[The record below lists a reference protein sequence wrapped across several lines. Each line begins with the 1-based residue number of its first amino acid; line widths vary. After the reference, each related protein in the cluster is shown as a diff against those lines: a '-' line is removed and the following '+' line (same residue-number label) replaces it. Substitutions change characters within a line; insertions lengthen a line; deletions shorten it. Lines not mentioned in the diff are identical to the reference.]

1 MRVVCLLMVL
11 LVSPAA
17 ACSARS
23 AASTAVLVELYTSAG
38 CAACPQAERWLA
50 GLPQRYA
57 ADRVIPVTLHVTR
70 VAQPP
75 RRLTALQRLALVRTP
90 YVLLQG
96 ADFHRWH
103 TEDFDREVAR
113 INGLPARAHLV
124 LEVVAGRL
132 KVRAR
137 ASPEAPAA
145 VFVGTDGPVEWHGP
159 LALGEHEL
167 PFPAKAA
174 VAFVQDRRTGE
185 VLQTLRLGPCSP
197 EDRKKLPR

>member
-11 LVSPAA
+11 LVSPAV

-23 AASTAVLVELYTSAG
+23 GTSTAALVELYTSTG
-38 CAACPQAERWLA
+38 CAACPRAERWLA
-50 GLPQRYA
+50 GLPERYA

-75 RRLTALQRLALVRTP
+75 RRLTALQRLALQRTP

-96 ADFHRWH
+96 VDFHRWH
-103 TEDFDREVAR
+103 TEDFDREITR
-113 INGLPARAHLV
+113 INALPARAE
-124 LEVVAGRL
+124 LELELAAGRL

-137 ASPEAPAA
+137 AFSGAHAA
-145 VFVGTDGPVEWHGP
+145 VFVGTDGPLEWHGP

-167 PFPAKAA
+167 VFPAKAA

-197 EDRKKLPR
+197 